1 LLGWQEAETMQRV
14 PKFVVQRLEE
24 IETSDPHP
32 AAELLAAFAE
42 QLLPQA
48 ERELVLHHLADCAD
62 CRQVVTLAL
71 PAHPEVGV
79 AANDAPLRKTW
90 LRLPVLRW
98 GFAAAGILALTL
110 GAVFEYRQHQ
120 KKDETLLPP
129 ASQNEDVSQTKT
141 PTNPLGFQPR
151 DTAENG
157 GRTPESATK
166 SSRPFGMKKSPAKS
180 AILAGSSQ
188 LSPRRKNNAAVPSSE
203 SQPADSSL
211 QTARSQVSDQLVQKQ
226 AQSKDVVKAKAAVPA
241 ETQASNSQA
250 PAQEDIPLHT
260 SLMLGPSPRWA
271 VSSTGGLQKSFDAG
285 RTWETVNIATDSA
298 PSQPK
303 FVYRA
308 VTAIGPEVWAGGTGP
323 TLYHS
328 VDSGA
333 HWQTVVPSA
342 MNVYAT
348 GDIASVEFSDQKNGS
363 VTLSSGE
370 IWVTSDSG
378 QSWQRRQ

>member
-1 LLGWQEAETMQRV
+1 MERI
-14 PKFVVQRLEE
+14 PKFVVQRLAEVE
-24 IETSDPHP
+24 ISDPHP

-48 ERELVLHHLADCAD
+48 ERELVLHHLAGCAD
-62 CRQVVTLAL
+62 CRQVIALAL
-71 PAHPEVGV
+71 PEDPEVNL
-79 AANDAPLRKTW
+79 AANYAPRGKTW

-98 GFAAAGILALTL
+98 GFATAGILALTL
-110 GAVFEYRQHQ
+110 AGVFEYRQHQ
-120 KKDETLLPP
+120 KRDETLLSP
-129 ASQNEDVSQTKT
+129 ASQNEDVGQTKAQ
-141 PTNPLGFQPR
+141 TNPAEFPPR
-151 DTAENG
+151 DNAKNS
-157 GRTPESATK
+157 GRIPESMAK
-166 SSRPFGMKKSPAKS
+166 SARSFGMKKSPDKS
-180 AILAGSSQ
+180 AILASSAQ
-188 LSPRRKNNAAVPSSE
+188 LSSPQAKNNAVGHTVPLSE
-203 SQPADSSL
+203 VPPPDSSL

-241 ETQASNSQA
+241 ETQAGNSQTSV
-250 PAQEDIPLHT
+250 PQT
-260 SLMLGPSPRWA
+260 SLILGPSPRWA
-271 VSSTGGLQKSFDAG
+271 VSSTGRLQKSFDAG